1 MKQKLMNRKC
11 CYTCVLNRYC
21 TLFTYTKQTVDLLFD
36 GIANTFTQ
44 NACTLVMFSYK
55 HNKEDLKFEGVGVV
69 FVEPILTGFEG
80 VADLEAFVLDLP
92 PGQL

>member
-1 MKQKLMNRKC
+1 MH
-11 CYTCVLNRYC
+11 
-21 TLFTYTKQTVDLLFD
+21 
-36 GIANTFTQ
+36 
-44 NACTLVMFSYK
+44 FSYAVNK
-55 HNKEDLKFEGVGVV
+55 HNKDLKYEGVGVV

>member
-1 MKQKLMNRKC
+1 MH
-11 CYTCVLNRYC
+11 
-21 TLFTYTKQTVDLLFD
+21 
-36 GIANTFTQ
+36 
-44 NACTLVMFSYK
+44 FSYAVNK

-69 FVEPILTGFEG
+69 FVQPILTGFEG